1 MYYAGIDLGGTNI
14 VAGVLD
20 ENYKIIGR
28 DKVKTALPR
37 SAEAVADDI
46 AMVMRNA
53 LSKAGITLADVDCVG
68 LGTPGSVDTKNGIIT
83 YSNNFDWWNVPIA
96 DMLSQRLD
104 GKKIY
109 IDNDANA
116 AALGELKAGCGKGR
130 ESIVAVTLGTGVGGG
145 VVFHGKML
153 TGYNSSGGELGHTVI
168 MVDGEDCTCGRK
180 GCFEAYASAT
190 ALIRQTKAAMEADK
204 SSVMWKLAGSLDKV
218 SGITAFDAMRKGDET
233 AKNVVDTYIR
243 YLACGI
249 TNFINIFQPE
259 ILCIGG
265 GVCNEGDTLLKPL
278 IELVKKERYSKVN
291 MLQTEIK
298 VAALGNDAGVIGA
311 ALLSQL
317 A

>member
-53 LSKAGITLADVDCVG
+53 LSKAGLTLADVDCVG

-291 MLQTEIK
+291 LLQTEIK